1 MFKAYKGVLLMRM
14 ETSVALGFFDGVH
27 KAHENIILSAVKE
40 AQRLS
45 LEPIVLT
52 FDKSPQEIL
61 SPNGACYIITTD
73 EKKKIC
79 ESLGARL
86 CLLKMDEKLLG
97 QSPEDFVKHILQ
109 EYGVR
114 HVSCGYNYRFG
125 KNAQGDA
132 DLLKKLGKEYGF
144 SVTVTPCITE
154 NGGEVSSSRI
164 RRLIKEGN
172 IKEANELLGRR
183 FSVTGEVCH
192 GKQLGKT
199 IGFPTANVFLDK
211 GIVVPKKGV
220 YETRTIIEGSEYI
233 SITNAGINP
242 TVGEEALKLE
252 TYICG
257 FSENLY
263 GRKIRVEFVRFIRSE
278 TKFGSIEALKKQISE
293 DIQQIIE

>member
-1 MFKAYKGVLLMRM
+1 MFKTYKGVLLMHR

-40 AQRLS
+40 AKRLS

-61 SPNGACYIITTD
+61 SPDGVCYIITTE

-86 CLLKMDEKLLG
+86 CLLKMDEELLSK
-97 QSPEDFVKHILQ
+97 SPEDFVKYLLK
-109 EYGVR
+109 EYRVR

-125 KNAQGDA
+125 KNAKGDA
-132 DLLKKLGKEYGF
+132 KLLEKLGSENGF
-144 SVTVTPCITE
+144 SVTVTPCITQ

-172 IKEANELLGRR
+172 IKEANALLGRN

-220 YETRTIIEGSEYI
+220 YETRTIIEGRKYI

-242 TVGEEALKLE
+242 TVGKEALRLE
-252 TYICG
+252 TYIHG

-263 GRKIRVEFVRFIRSE
+263 GKKIRVEFVRFIRTE
-278 TKFGSIEALKKQISE
+278 TKFNSIEALKEQISE
-293 DIQQIIE
+293 DIRQITE

>member
-1 MFKAYKGVLLMRM
+1 MHKG
-14 ETSVALGFFDGVH
+14 TSIALGFFDGVH

-45 LEPIVLT
+45 LEAVVLT

-61 SPNGACYIITTD
+61 SPDGACYIITTE
-73 EKKKIC
+73 EKKTIC

-86 CLLKMDEKLLG
+86 CLLKMDEKLLC
-97 QSPEDFVKHILQ
+97 QSPEEFVKYLVE
-109 EYGVR
+109 EYNVR

-125 KNAQGDA
+125 KKAQGDA
-132 DLLKKLGKEYGF
+132 TLLKKLGDEYGF
-144 SVTVTPCITE
+144 SVTVTPCITK

-164 RRLIKEGN
+164 RSLIKEGD
-172 IKEANELLGRR
+172 IKEANALLGRR
-183 FSVTGEVCH
+183 FSVTGKVRR

-220 YETRTIIEGSEYI
+220 YETRTIVDGTEYV

-242 TVGEEALKLE
+242 TVGKEALRLE
-252 TYICG
+252 TYICKM
-257 FSENLY
+257 SENLY
-263 GRKIRVEFVRFIRSE
+263 GKEIRIEFVRFIRSE
-278 TKFGSIEALKKQISE
+278 TKFDSIDALKKQISE
-293 DIQQIIE
+293 DIKQITE